1 MDTRRRTRAAF
12 ASVIALATAA
22 TGLVAAVL
30 DPAATAATVN
40 GAAARAAAR
49 TGAGTDAALDNP
61 ACDPATGRFRWSFYA
76 APPCVK
82 QWKGGDNGGRTAQG
96 VTGDSVKVVV
106 LWNELPPGASTT
118 GIFVNQ
124 ATQGADPEGARNAAI
139 DNNELFE
146 HVYETW
152 GRKVEL
158 EFVKATGQDEA
169 AQRADAVTVTAMKPF
184 GVIDLASSTG
194 ATGSGGGQVFQ
205 QAVENAGVPFVTPS
219 PRLTPIFQSK
229 GFAQV
234 AADLIVTQGLAKGK
248 ARYAGEALQDSP
260 RKLGILRSSNFDD
273 EYFLREMKRL
283 KQPVPVDAEF
293 TVPPT
298 QSSVRVDANQAP
310 LDTQIPTLVAK
321 LKAEGVTT
329 LVLMG
334 NHSVAGAASRAMKAQ
349 DWFPEIILTSAP
361 YQDLDLYARGYDQ
374 EVWSHAFGLVW
385 FPPYLRGAGDPTTA
399 AFQWYWGTEQGT
411 RWSIA
416 FFQMLALYS
425 TLQFVGPDLTAKNV
439 AARNEIFEANGGSGG
454 AYDDS
459 IFTIEINPVAPPA
472 ITQRATALGWWDPDA
487 EGPGN
492 YNLGGAG
499 KGKYVYLDGGKRYL
513 PGAYPKGAQPYFDDA
528 EATVLYDAPPA
539 SEPVVP
545 TYPCDGCPSSGGT
558 GVTPAASGA

>member
-1 MDTRRRTRAAF
+1 MGTRRGTRSVFVPVVLAA
-12 ASVIALATAA
+12 IAVS
-22 TGLVAAVL
+22 GLVAAG
-30 DPAATAATVN
+30 PGATAAEGG
-40 GAAARAAAR
+40 GAVARAVAS
-49 TGAGTDAALDNP
+49 TGAGSDAALDNP

-82 QWKGGDNGGRTAQG
+82 EWKDGDNGGRTVQG
-96 VTGDSVKVVV
+96 VTADSVKVVV

-124 ATQGADPEGARNAAI
+124 STGGADPDGARNAAV
-139 DNNELFE
+139 DNNELFKQ
-146 HVYETW
+146 VYETW
-152 GRKVEL
+152 GREVEL

-169 AQRADAVTVTAMKPF
+169 AQRADAVTVAAMKPF

-205 QAVENAGVPFVTPS
+205 QALENAGVPFVSPS
-219 PRLTPIFQSK
+219 PRNTPIFQSK

-234 AADLIVTQGLAKGK
+234 AAHLVDVQGLAEGK
-248 ARYAGEALQDSP
+248 AQYAGEALQDSP
-260 RKLGILRSSNFDD
+260 RKLGILHSSNFDND
-273 EYFLREMKRL
+273 YFLDEVERL
-283 KQPVPVDAEF
+283 KLPVPVDAEF

-298 QSSVRVDANQAP
+298 QSSVRVDANAAP
-310 LDTQIPTLVAK
+310 LDTQIPTLISK
-321 LKAEGVTT
+321 LKSEGVTT
-329 LVLMG
+329 LILMA

-349 DWFPEIILTSAP
+349 DWFPEIVLTSAP

-374 EVWSHAFGLVW
+374 DVWSHAFGLVW
-385 FPPYLRGAGDPTTA
+385 FPPYLSGAGDPTTS
-399 AFQWYWGTEQGT
+399 AFQWYWGDDQGT

-416 FFQMLALYS
+416 FFQMLGLYS
-425 TLQFVGPDLTAKNV
+425 TLQFVGPDLTAKSV

-459 IFTIEINPVAPPA
+459 IFTIEINPAAPPA
-472 ITQRATALGWWDPDA
+472 ITKRATALGWWDADA

-492 YNLGGAG
+492 YNLGGPG
-499 KGKYVYLDGGKRYL
+499 KGKYVYLDGGARHL
-513 PGAYPKGAQPYFDDA
+513 PGKFPKGEQPYFDDA

-558 GVTPAASGA
+558 TVSPAASSGA